1 MRFKK
6 REKLLKVIQD
16 KLMKYLFKRDHALFE
31 LSPTDAKQEENMI
44 PTIIVAGASMSRID
58 AVFLKVYWE
67 RKFTKENIIAMK
79 NKLGI
84 TLSDE
89 YEEKLDH
96 LDDIRP
102 GEDVSLPPIVVA
114 ERDADNGLL
123 LKLSVYF
130 TDENVARRFLNAI
143 RDANDK
149 ETIAILKSYRDKG
162 FCRETS
168 KALWRLLH
176 DGGLYDS
183 GYTNWNAQLNK
194 P

>member
-143 RDANDK
+143 SNTSDK
-149 ETIAILKSYRDKG
+149 ETIAILKNYRDKG